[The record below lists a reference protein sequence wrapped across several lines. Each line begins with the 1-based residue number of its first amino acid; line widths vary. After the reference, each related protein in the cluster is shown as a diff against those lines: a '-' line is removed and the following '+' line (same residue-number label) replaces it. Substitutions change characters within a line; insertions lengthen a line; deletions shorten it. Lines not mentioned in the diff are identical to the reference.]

1 MLKHTWQKATLN
13 FRIYAYLQKLIKESR
28 LPAEEVRK
36 LQFTRLKKL
45 LCDVYLTHPFYQ
57 ERFDAS
63 RFNPYTMVDL
73 SELKSIPVLE
83 KEDYRLLIKE
93 QLGIKGEKSY
103 RNWYEDSTSGST
115 GIPLRILRTWDE
127 RAYMLAKWMRVLFLN
142 GYHWR
147 DVTFSIPSPSHVQ
160 RDSIV
165 QRFGIY
171 KRYVIACTDPVENQ
185 VEMYLKANPSIVY
198 GNKTYL
204 VQLALYCNQN
214 NIKLPHPEL
223 CVSFAEEMDG
233 PSRSVLEKCFGPD
246 CLMEIYGALEVSII
260 AWQIKGMDYFN
271 ICHTTDILEVLDEN
285 GRDTNHGV
293 SLLTDLYIRSFPMI
307 RYNLG
312 DMLDTEIINGLQ
324 VIDKIGGRQDD
335 KIIFA
340 DGGSVPWPMFA
351 IILERRRDEIKQF
364 RVIQEDY
371 NLIRIV
377 VAKDEKADRSVVEN
391 AIINDLRNEVRDE
404 GMEYIIDFV
413 DRIPPDPNG
422 KIRLL
427 ISKVN

>member
-1 MLKHTWQKATLN
+1 
-13 FRIYAYLQKLIKESR
+13 
-28 LPAEEVRK
+28 
-36 LQFTRLKKL
+36 
-45 LCDVYLTHPFYQ
+45 
-57 ERFDAS
+57 
-63 RFNPYTMVDL
+63 
-73 SELKSIPVLE
+73 
-83 KEDYRLLIKE
+83 
-93 QLGIKGEKSY
+93 
-103 RNWYEDSTSGST
+103 
-115 GIPLRILRTWDE
+115 
-127 RAYMLAKWMRVLFLN
+127 MLAKWMRVLYIN

-147 DVTFSIPSPSHVQ
+147 DVTFSLSSPSHVQ

-171 KRYVIACTDPVENQ
+171 KRYVIAYTDPVENQ
-185 VEMYLKANPSIVY
+185 VEMYLKAKPSIVY

-223 CVSFAEEMDG
+223 CVSFAEKMEG
-233 PSRSVLEKCFGPD
+233 PSRLVLEKCFGTD

-260 AWQIKGMDYFN
+260 AWQIKGEDYFN

-285 GRDTNHGV
+285 GQDNHYGV
-293 SLLTDLYIRSFPMI
+293 SLLTDLYIRSLPMI

-312 DMLDTEIINGLQ
+312 DMLDTGMINGLQ
-324 VIDKIGGRQDD
+324 VIDKIQGRQDD

-340 DGGSVPWPMFA
+340 DGESVPWPMFA
-351 IILERRRDEIKQF
+351 IILERRRDELKQF

-371 NLIRIV
+371 DLIRIV
-377 VAKDEKADRSVVEN
+377 VAKDENADKSVIEK
-391 AIINDLRNEVRDE
+391 AIITDLRKEIRDE
-404 GMEYIIDFV
+404 GVEYIIDFV
-413 DRIPPDPNG
+413 DRIPPDQNG